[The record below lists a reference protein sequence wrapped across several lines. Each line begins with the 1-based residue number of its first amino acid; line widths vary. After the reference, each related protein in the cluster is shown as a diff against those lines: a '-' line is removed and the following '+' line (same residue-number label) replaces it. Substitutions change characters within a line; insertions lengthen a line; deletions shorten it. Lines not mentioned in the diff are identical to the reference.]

1 MKYFILILCFAVTN
15 GFSQVR
21 ITYNIQTNQL
31 TKEQQGN
38 EIVRT
43 IKELSG
49 EFRFFLEIQSSK
61 SHFYLED
68 TGMSSEGDASRK
80 HYHKLA
86 QIQYVNGEE
95 FWTDSNLNKMVT
107 KINGQFIEYKLSS
120 PAWKITSE
128 TKKIDKY
135 DCYKAQY
142 IHTYTSVSGKL
153 INREITAW
161 FAPELPYSFGPGKYF
176 GLPGLILELD
186 DGKGTVYL
194 AGSISINANI
204 KKIELPENTIEE
216 EQSEKEVKDV
226 FELRKKQ
233 KIGQ

>member
-1 MKYFILILCFAVTN
+1 MKYFILILCFAVTDV
-15 GFSQVR
+15 FSQVR

-38 EIVRT
+38 EIARIV
-43 IKELSG
+43 KELSD

-68 TGMSSEGDASRK
+68 TGMTSEGDASRQ
-80 HYHKLA
+80 HYRKVA
-86 QIQYVNGEE
+86 QMQYVNGEE

-107 KINGQFIEYKLSS
+107 KINGQFIAYKLSA

-142 IHTYTSVSGKL
+142 IHTYTGVSGKL